1 MGTVLSHII
10 QKRYSKEFENIAT
23 DALAYILEESD
34 SAKLTMMKLLQEIIP
49 TLPNLT
55 FKTQLESE
63 DARPDIWGLAE
74 EKTWVFIENKFW
86 AGLTENQPVT
96 YLNELNKYEHPTLLL
111 FIAPGLR
118 EQTMIRELSRKVKNA
133 GFVINEKESKP
144 NGIVWAVEVGPGKT
158 LALTS
163 WQRLLKLLEEGII
176 DEPGTLDNLDQLKS
190 LCEVADN
197 SSFKPFNGKHLS
209 DQYIPALILQ
219 LGSIIRESYDQALT
233 EEIVFVGR
241 LGEGNTFGTFGK
253 YLLLNNER
261 GVGIFYGVDYSLWKQ
276 TGRSP
281 LWIKYSNSTW
291 GQGQKVALILEKLSR
306 TNDIFITP
314 YIDGK
319 NGGIAVAVDIL
330 PSVDKDEVIED
341 LVRQLK
347 QQAELMKD
355 LKSK

>member
-10 QKRYSKEFENIAT
+10 QKRYSQEFENIST
-23 DALAYILEESD
+23 DALAYILEGSE
-34 SAKLTMMKLLQEIIP
+34 SAKLSMMKLLREIIP
-49 TLPNLT
+49 SLPNLV

-96 YLNELNKYEHPTLLL
+96 YLNELNKFTHPTLLL
-111 FIAPGLR
+111 FVAPGLR
-118 EQTMIRELSRKVKNA
+118 EQTMIRELTRKVKNA
-133 GFVINEKESKP
+133 GFIITEKESKP
-144 NGIVWAVEVGPGKT
+144 NGIVWAVDVGPGKT

-163 WQRLLKLLEEGII
+163 WQRLLKLLEEGTFE
-176 DEPGTLDNLDQLKS
+176 EPETLDNLYQLKS
-190 LCEVADN
+190 LCDVADH
-197 SSFKPFNGKHLS
+197 SSFKPFDGKNLN
-209 DQYIPALILQ
+209 DQYIPALIQQ

-233 EEIVFVGR
+233 EGIVFVGR

-253 YLLLNNER
+253 YLLLNNDR

-281 LWIKYSNSTW
+281 LWIKYSNKDW
-291 GQGQKVALILEKLSR
+291 GQGKKAKPILEDWNKN
-306 TNDIFITP
+306 NDAFITT
-314 YIDGK
+314 YADGK
-319 NGGIAVAVDIL
+319 YGGIAVAVDIL
-330 PSVDKDEVIED
+330 PAVDKDEVIED